1 MSALETL
8 GVFSPL
14 HFDHRIHGE
23 KGVLV
28 LNLMGSLFARRNKL
42 RRQATLFG
50 VLALVFFPG
59 LMLIGDHGNCLD
71 SKYRLL
77 ERQFN
82 LRFWYGLSTMERTRP
97 TPKTHAIPSRHRQ
110 TQAATNGSRL
120 PTRVLNP
127 APLFFSGAGSRR
139 GTKTSEKSSRRD

>member
-8 GVFSPL
+8 GVFSPF

-59 LMLIGDHGNCLD
+59 LMLIGDHGDCLQLQAYAFRPLVQ
-71 SKYRLL
+71 SRK
-77 ERQFN
+77 QT
-82 LRFWYGLSTMERTRP
+82 SRP
-97 TPKTHAIPSRHRQ
+97 TSRCW
-110 TQAATNGSRL
+110 GSTDKENIRETRRRPRAGGDQRKPL
-120 PTRVLNP
+120 FSRVLNP
-127 APLFFSGAGSRR
+127 APRLPRAGV
-139 GTKTSEKSSRRD
+139 